1 MTAFVLAQGLDSVYR
16 FFEALP
22 DIAEQAAVLAVN
34 DVAERQG
41 ITEMRKEMRKEVAF
55 PKGYLEGERLQVVKK
70 ARKGDI
76 SAMIRGRD
84 RATSLARFAEG
95 QNPENTRGRGVR
107 VRVNPGQTRLM
118 PKAFMVR
125 LKNGNLGVAVRLQ
138 PGDQL
143 RNSSK
148 AVKLKDN
155 TYLLYGPSVDQVFR
169 GVAEDQTPQI
179 QRLLT
184 TQFLR
189 QFARLSRG

>member
-1 MTAFVLAQGLDSVYR
+1 MTAFVFAEGLLDVARY
-16 FFEALP
+16 FEALP
-22 DIAEQAAVLAVN
+22 DIAEQAAILAVN
-34 DVAERQG
+34 DVTERQG
-41 ITEMRKEMRKEVAF
+41 LTALKNEMRKEVNF
-55 PKGYLEGERLQVVKK
+55 PKGYLEGDRLRVVKK

-95 QNPENTRGRGVR
+95 QTPENTRGRGVS
-107 VRVNPGQTRLM
+107 VTVEPGRTRRM

-125 LKNGNLGVAVRLQ
+125 LRNGNLGVAVHLKA
-138 PGDQL
+138 GDQL
-143 RNSSK
+143 RNSAK
-148 AVKLKDN
+148 AVRLKNN

-179 QRLLT
+179 QQQLT
-184 TQFLR
+184 VQFLR